1 MLLKRGIGM
10 AKAKSKAELEQRI
23 AELEE
28 QLNTSN
34 NAYNR
39 LMQKYNELNQQKG
52 DINGYNQLK
61 WEHKRICELY
71 EALQDSYAKEKKK
84 MEQAPQQLNEL
95 KHKYNDLQAEHEQ
108 LQADYMELSNKYN
121 AIIGTKREKGRPK
134 KEVRANIDE
143 IKERMNQ
150 GETAEQIANELGISR
165 MTLFRRLKSNKNE

>member
-1 MLLKRGIGM
+1 MKEEM
-10 AKAKSKAELEQRI
+10 QYYELEINKSRFL
-23 AELEE
+23 AYKLDLDNLEQVKPFLE
-28 QLNTSN
+28 
-34 NAYNR
+34 
-39 LMQKYNELNQQKG
+39 K
-52 DINGYNQLK
+52 LK
-61 WEHKRICELY
+61 KEHKRICELY
-71 EALQDSYAKEKKK
+71 DALQDSYAKEKKK

-134 KEVRANIDE
+134 KEVRAS
-143 IKERMNQ
+143 IKDIKARMKQ